1 LRLVDD
7 DSAAYARVAEAMKL
21 PRKTEEEKKE
31 RQPHDRKRHRGW
43 RAHGRDRVTR
53 GRPERDDQPRLRKG
67 RRSSEGHL
75 RTPRSRGRRQRRAT
89 PAHHRLR
96 RISDRTLG
104 LTVRL
109 LHGKPL
115 AEKLHEGSR
124 ERSAALHTRGIAP
137 RLAAVSVGIDP
148 AANTYLQR
156 LAARG
161 TKLDIAVDEVPLS
174 GDATERQLITTLE
187 RLSADARV
195 HGILLLTPL
204 PGTLDEGHI
213 VDHIVP
219 AKDVEGMNPFNV
231 GLLADGR
238 PRFVP
243 STAEAIVEL
252 LKFHGVSL
260 RGARAVVIGRS
271 TVIGRPAAYLL
282 LNEDATVTIAHRGTA
297 ELAAITRTAD
307 VVVVGIG
314 RAGFVKGDILRSGA
328 TVIDAGINVTP
339 QGIVGDVDLASVSAV
354 AGALSPVPGGVGAVT

>member
-1 LRLVDD
+1 
-7 DSAAYARVAEAMKL
+7 M
-21 PRKTEEEKKE
+21 
-31 RQPHDRKRHRGW
+31 
-43 RAHGRDRVTR
+43 
-53 GRPERDDQPRLRKG
+53 
-67 RRSSEGHL
+67 
-75 RTPRSRGRRQRRAT
+75 
-89 PAHHRLR
+89 
-96 RISDRTLG
+96 
-104 LTVRL
+104 RL

-115 AEKLHEGSR
+115 AETLHEGSR
-124 ERSAALHTRGIAP
+124 ERSAALHARGVAP
-137 RLAAVSVGIDP
+137 RLAVVSVGIDP
-148 AANTYLQR
+148 GSNTYLQR

-161 TKLDIAVDEVPLS
+161 KKLDIAVDEVDLS
-174 GDATERQLITTLE
+174 GDSSERQLVTTLE
-187 RLSADARV
+187 RLSAEPRT

-252 LKFHGVSL
+252 LKFHGVAL
-260 RGARAVVIGRS
+260 RGARAAVIGRS

-282 LNEDATVTIAHRGTA
+282 LKEDATVTIAHRQTPDVR
-297 ELAAITRTAD
+297 AITKEAS

-314 RAGFVKGDILRSGA
+314 RAGFLRGDMLSPGA

-339 QGIVGDVDLASVSAV
+339 KGIVGDVDVESVSPIA
-354 AGALSPVPGGVGAVT
+354 AALSPVPGGIGAVTTELLLRNVLTAAERQQQD